1 LYLGICLLKE
11 THFGFASSHLLDRT
25 ISMFVLSDDGSF
37 FIAFYK
43 RSCERPEFEYKYCQ
57 IVVCSADVFIGIRHV
72 LHLHVPLC
80 KYIYIYTF
88 TSIFPKKWLNVGKYV
103 NIHGTCGHV
112 HIVTQVVANAMDR
125 GLRVLCDFVELGWGG
140 VGWGAISF
148 LSLCP

>member
-1 LYLGICLLKE
+1 MQLEIHSSFFAINRTARKAEAALYLGICLLKE

-80 KYIYIYTF
+80 KYIYTF
-88 TSIFPKKWLNVGKYV
+88 TSIFPKNG
-103 NIHGTCGHV
+103 
-112 HIVTQVVANAMDR
+112 
-125 GLRVLCDFVELGWGG
+125 
-140 VGWGAISF
+140 
-148 LSLCP
+148 